1 VRLLKILGFTV
12 GALMLLVLLLVAAVA
27 LLFDPNDYKAQ
38 LQRAVEQRTGR
49 RLQLDGDLRLAWFPW
64 LAVEFGP
71 AALGNA
77 PGFGTEPMLQVQRAR
92 LGVRVSALLL
102 RRRLEFD
109 TVRIDEPVLRLA
121 VDAAGR
127 DNWTGLSGDDAAA
140 ARGPGTPLP
149 PLSFSSI
156 RIADGRLEYRDARDA
171 STTELR
177 GLALETGR
185 VQAGA
190 PFDVETRFQWRSAAD
205 SSIDVGIGG
214 RAALDLDANR
224 YRLESPR
231 IDLRLRG
238 AAWPAEGLPV
248 SIRSGPIDVDLEAQ
262 TLRLPALQ
270 AESLGARLSGEIAAR
285 QLLDSPR
292 FSGPLRLA
300 PMSLR
305 DWASRAGIALPAMRD
320 PKALGELSFDG
331 ELSATPEAFELGD
344 LTLRLDGASMTGTVG
359 IADLDTNAIRF
370 ELAADELDL
379 NRYLPPKAAAPA
391 SAGAAAAQT
400 TRRPGA
406 SNAAAA
412 VSPGESRAVPVE
424 LPTELLRD
432 LDLVGVLTAKTVRV
446 AGVPLSGLKLGIN
459 AQQSKLRLQP
469 FEAGLYGGRYR
480 GDLRVDATDE
490 LPRVDFEQTLTAIDF
505 APLLRDLMDSRRLS
519 GRGTG
524 SATGTARGRDLDALL
539 RSAQGEVRLQVAD
552 GAIEGTDL
560 WYEIRRARALLRR
573 EPVPARPA
581 GAARTPFT
589 RLQATGRLGD
599 GALRS
604 DDVAMD
610 LQYLRVAGRGKLDL
624 VTLDVDWNLDA
635 RVLKI
640 PADDTAA
647 TAMQDVVDFTIP
659 IKVTGPID
667 NPTVRPDLEGLAK
680 TRVKQELE
688 KRRDD
693 LENKVK
699 DKLRDLFK
707 R

>member
-1 VRLLKILGFTV
+1 
-12 GALMLLVLLLVAAVA
+12 
-27 LLFDPNDYKAQ
+27 
-38 LQRAVEQRTGR
+38 
-49 RLQLDGDLRLAWFPW
+49 
-64 LAVEFGP
+64 
-71 AALGNA
+71 
-77 PGFGTEPMLQVQRAR
+77 
-92 LGVRVSALLL
+92 
-102 RRRLEFD
+102 
-109 TVRIDEPVLRLA
+109 
-121 VDAAGR
+121 
-127 DNWTGLSGDDAAA
+127 
-140 ARGPGTPLP
+140 
-149 PLSFSSI
+149 
-156 RIADGRLEYRDARDA
+156 
-171 STTELR
+171 
-177 GLALETGR
+177 
-185 VQAGA
+185 
-190 PFDVETRFQWRSAAD
+190 
-205 SSIDVGIGG
+205 
-214 RAALDLDANR
+214 
-224 YRLESPR
+224 
-231 IDLRLRG
+231 
-238 AAWPAEGLPV
+238 
-248 SIRSGPIDVDLEAQ
+248 
-262 TLRLPALQ
+262 
-270 AESLGARLSGEIAAR
+270 
-285 QLLDSPR
+285 
-292 FSGPLRLA
+292 
-300 PMSLR
+300 
-305 DWASRAGIALPAMRD
+305 
-320 PKALGELSFDG
+320 
-331 ELSATPEAFELGD
+331 
-344 LTLRLDGASMTGTVG
+344 MTGTVG

-604 DDVAMD
+604 DDVAME
-610 LQYLRVAGRGKLDL
+610 LQYLRVAGRGGIDL
-624 VTLDVDWNLDA
+624 VARTVDWNLEA
-635 RVLKI
+635 KVLKI
-640 PADDTAA
+640 PDAEAA
-647 TAMQDVVDFTIP
+647 MPEAVDFTVP
-659 IKVTGPID
+659 VRVTGPID
-667 NPTVRPDLEGLAK
+667 DPAVRPDLAGLAK
-680 TRVKQELE
+680 SRARQSRNAATTSNARPRTRCATCSAADAAPP
-688 KRRDD
+688 KRCGPGGVPPRATGGDPLPRRCYFD
-693 LENKVK
+693 AAG
-699 DKLRDLFK
+699 LRNFSVI
-707 R
+707 RSE